1 MDSGIKMN
9 TQQIIESLSYFGFE
23 DIDSKVYMGLLQ
35 TGPVSVGSLSS
46 RLGIDRGKTYR
57 SLSKLRNLGV
67 VSTTFSNPTLC
78 SAIEPIEALNT
89 ILGRKQ
95 DEIITMKS
103 LSEKISQD
111 ISEIVKN
118 CDVQEISSFLIIQ
131 GRSNIY
137 SRIGKILQKA
147 TETVYIVA
155 PQEDLMR
162 MYHTTIPE
170 RIQFLKE
177 NNVEVRILTE
187 VSSNKELSFI
197 SRLNPSEIRLGKLP
211 SKSRMVVEENKQ
223 LIMSGS
229 LNGSMDLNDEGDS
242 VMHTNS
248 IEMVNNMHSLCTLLW
263 NKSKVIEVVVP
274 RRVKKVKSQ

>member
-1 MDSGIKMN
+1 MN
-9 TQQIIESLSYFGFE
+9 QQQIIESLAYFGFE
-23 DIDSKVYMGLLQ
+23 DVDSKVYMGLLQ
-35 TGPVSVGSLSS
+35 TGPMSVGSLSS

-89 ILGRKQ
+89 ILERKQ

-111 ISEIVKN
+111 ISEIVRS
-118 CDVQEISSFLIIQ
+118 CDMQELSSFLIIQ

-137 SRIGKILQKA
+137 SRISKILQKA
-147 TETVYIVA
+147 SGTVYIIA

-162 MYHTTIPE
+162 MYHTAIPE
-170 RIQFLKE
+170 RIQLIKE
-177 NNVEVRILTE
+177 SGVEVRILTE
-187 VSSNKELSFI
+187 ATREKELSFI
-197 SRLNPSEIRLGKLP
+197 RRLNPSEIRLGKLP

-229 LNGSMDLNDEGDS
+229 LNDSMDLNDEGDS

-248 IEMVNNMHSLCTLLW
+248 IEMVNNMYSLCTLLW
-263 NKSKVIEVVVP
+263 NKSKVIEILVP
-274 RRVKKVKSQ
+274 QRVKKVKT

>member
-1 MDSGIKMN
+1 MN
-9 TQQIIESLSYFGFE
+9 QQQISESLAYFGFE

-35 TGPVSVGSLSS
+35 TGPVSVGTLSS

-78 SAIEPIEALNT
+78 SAIDPIEALGT
-89 ILGRKQ
+89 ILERKQ
-95 DEIITMKS
+95 DEIVTMRS
-103 LSEKISQD
+103 LSTKISQD
-111 ISEIVKN
+111 ITEIVRN
-118 CDVQEISSFLIIQ
+118 CDMQEISSFVIIQ

-137 SRIGKILQKA
+137 SRVGKILQKA
-147 TETVYIVA
+147 SGTVYIVA

-162 MYHTTIPE
+162 MYHTAIPE
-170 RIQFLKE
+170 RIQLLKE
-177 NNVEVRILTE
+177 NGTVVRILTE
-187 VSSNKELSFI
+187 AAGEKELAFI

-211 SKSRMVVEENKQ
+211 SKSRMVVEEGKQ

-248 IEMVNNMHSLCTLLW
+248 VEMVNNMYSLCTLLW
-263 NKSKVIEVVVP
+263 DKSKTIEVVVP
-274 RRVKKVKSQ
+274 QRVKRVRAK

>member
-1 MDSGIKMN
+1 MN
-9 TQQIIESLSYFGFE
+9 TQQIIESLAYFGFE

-78 SAIEPIEALNT
+78 SAIEPIEALTT
-89 ILGRKQ
+89 ILERKQ
-95 DEIITMKS
+95 DEIVTMKS

-147 TETVYIVA
+147 SGTVYIVA

-170 RIQFLKE
+170 RIQLIKE
-177 NNVEVRILTE
+177 NGVEVRILTE
-187 VSSNKELSFI
+187 SVSEKELSFI
-197 SRLNPSEIRLGKLP
+197 SRLNPSEIRMGKLP

-229 LNGSMDLNDEGDS
+229 LNGSMDLNDDGDS

-248 IEMVNNMHSLCTLLW
+248 IEMVNNMYSLCTLLW
-263 NKSKVIEVVVP
+263 NKSKEIEVVIP
-274 RRVKKVKSQ
+274 QRVKRVKSQ

>member
-1 MDSGIKMN
+1 MN
-9 TQQIIESLSYFGFE
+9 TQQIIESLAYFGFE

-89 ILGRKQ
+89 ILDRKQ

-118 CDVQEISSFLIIQ
+118 CDVQEVSSFLIIQ

-147 TETVYIVA
+147 SGTIYIVA
-155 PQEDLMR
+155 PQDDLMR

-170 RIQFLKE
+170 RIQLLKE
-177 NNVEVRILTE
+177 NGVEVRILTE
-187 VSSNKELSFI
+187 VVSEKELSFI

-248 IEMVNNMHSLCTLLW
+248 VEMVNNMYSLCTLLW

-274 RRVKKVKSQ
+274 QRAKRMKSQ

>member
-1 MDSGIKMN
+1 MN
-9 TQQIIESLSYFGFE
+9 TQQIIESLAYFGFE

-35 TGPVSVGSLSS
+35 TGPVSVGTLSS

-89 ILGRKQ
+89 ILERKQ

-147 TETVYIVA
+147 SGTVYIVA

-170 RIQFLKE
+170 RIQLIRE
-177 NNVEVRILTE
+177 NGVEVRILTE
-187 VSSNKELSFI
+187 VTSEKELSFI
-197 SRLNPSEIRLGKLP
+197 RRLNPSEIRLGKLP
-211 SKSRMVVEENKQ
+211 SKSRMIVEEGKQ

-248 IEMVNNMHSLCTLLW
+248 IEMVNNMYSLCTLLW

-274 RRVKKVKSQ
+274 PRAKRVKSQ

>member
-1 MDSGIKMN
+1 MN

-89 ILGRKQ
+89 ILERKQ

-147 TETVYIVA
+147 SGTVYIVA

-162 MYHTTIPE
+162 MYHTIIPE
-170 RIQFLKE
+170 RIQLIKE
-177 NNVEVRILTE
+177 NGVEVRILTE
-187 VSSNKELSFI
+187 VVSEKELSFI

-229 LNGSMDLNDEGDS
+229 LNGSMDLNDDGDS

-248 IEMVNNMHSLCTLLW
+248 IEMVNNMYSLCTLLW
-263 NKSKVIEVVVP
+263 NKSKAIEIIVP
-274 RRVKKVKSQ
+274 QRVKKVKSQ

>member
-1 MDSGIKMN
+1 MN
-9 TQQIIESLSYFGFE
+9 TQQIIESLAYFGFE

-89 ILGRKQ
+89 ILDRKQ

-147 TETVYIVA
+147 SGTIYIVA
-155 PQEDLMR
+155 PQDDLMR

-170 RIQFLKE
+170 RIQLLKE
-177 NNVEVRILTE
+177 NGIEVRILTE
-187 VSSNKELSFI
+187 VVSEKELSFI

-211 SKSRMVVEENKQ
+211 SKSRMVVEESKQ

-248 IEMVNNMHSLCTLLW
+248 IEMVNNMYSLCTLLW

-274 RRVKKVKSQ
+274 QRAKRVKSQ

>member
-1 MDSGIKMN
+1 MMN
-9 TQQIIESLSYFGFE
+9 QQQIIESLAYFGFE

-35 TGPVSVGSLSS
+35 TGPVSVGTLSS

-78 SAIEPIEALNT
+78 SAIEPIEALST
-89 ILGRKQ
+89 ILERKQ
-95 DEIITMKS
+95 DEIVTMKS
-103 LSEKISQD
+103 LSTKISQD
-111 ISEIVKN
+111 ISETVRN
-118 CDVQEISSFLIIQ
+118 CDMQEISSFIIIQ

-147 TETVYIVA
+147 SGIVYIVA

-162 MYHTTIPE
+162 MYHTMIPE
-170 RIQFLKE
+170 RIQMLKE
-177 NNVEVRILTE
+177 NGVEVRVLTE
-187 VSSNKELSFI
+187 VASEKELSFI

-248 IEMVNNMHSLCTLLW
+248 IEMVNNMYSLCTLLW
-263 NKSKVIEVVVP
+263 DKSKTIEVTVP
-274 RRVKKVKSQ
+274 QRVKRVKKQ

>member
-1 MDSGIKMN
+1 MN
-9 TQQIIESLSYFGFE
+9 QQQIIESLTYFGFE

-35 TGPVSVGSLSS
+35 TGPVSVGTLSS
-46 RLGIDRGKTYR
+46 KLGIDRGKTYR

-78 SAIEPIEALNT
+78 SAIEPIEALGT
-89 ILGRKQ
+89 VLERKQ
-95 DEIITMKS
+95 DEIVTMKS
-103 LSEKISQD
+103 LSEKISKD
-111 ISEIVKN
+111 ISEIVRN
-118 CDVQEISSFLIIQ
+118 CDLQEVSSFIIIQ

-147 TETVYIVA
+147 SGIVYIVA

-170 RIQFLKE
+170 KIQLIKE
-177 NNVEVRILTE
+177 NGVEVRILTDVTSE
-187 VSSNKELSFI
+187 KELSFI

-248 IEMVNNMHSLCTLLW
+248 IEMVNNMYSLCTLLW
-263 NKSKVIEVVVP
+263 DKSKIIEVVVP
-274 RRVKKVKSQ
+274 QRVKRAKKQ

>member
-1 MDSGIKMN
+1 VN
-9 TQQIIESLSYFGFE
+9 QQQIIESLAYFGFE

-35 TGPVSVGSLSS
+35 TGPMSVGALSS

-89 ILGRKQ
+89 ILERKQ
-95 DEIITMKS
+95 DEITTMKS

-111 ISEIVKN
+111 INEIVKS
-118 CDVQEISSFLIIQ
+118 CDMQELSSFLIIQ

-137 SRIGKILQKA
+137 SRISKILQKA
-147 TETVYIVA
+147 SGMVYIVA

-162 MYHTTIPE
+162 MYHTAIPE
-170 RIQFLKE
+170 KIQLIKE
-177 NNVEVRILTE
+177 NGIEVRILTE
-187 VSSNKELSFI
+187 ATSQRELSFI
-197 SRLNPSEIRLGKLP
+197 HRLNPSEIRLGKLP

-229 LNGSMDLNDEGDS
+229 LNDSMDLNDEGDS

-248 IEMVNNMHSLCTLLW
+248 IEMVNNMYSLCTLLW
-263 NKSKVIEVVVP
+263 NKSKVIEILVP
-274 RRVKKVKSQ
+274 RRVKKVKNQ

>member
-1 MDSGIKMN
+1 VN
-9 TQQIIESLSYFGFE
+9 QQQIIESLAYFGFE

-35 TGPVSVGSLSS
+35 TGPMSVGSLSS

-89 ILGRKQ
+89 ILERKQ

-111 ISEIVKN
+111 ISEIVRN
-118 CDVQEISSFLIIQ
+118 CDMQELSSFLIIQ
-131 GRSNIY
+131 GRSNVY
-137 SRIGKILQKA
+137 SRISKILQKA
-147 TETVYIVA
+147 SGTVYIVA
-155 PQEDLMR
+155 PHEDLMR
-162 MYHTTIPE
+162 MYHTAIPE
-170 RIQFLKE
+170 KIQLIKE
-177 NNVEVRILTE
+177 SGIEVRILTE
-187 VSSNKELSFI
+187 VTGERELSFVR
-197 SRLNPSEIRLGKLP
+197 RLNPSEIRLGKLP
-211 SKSRMVVEENKQ
+211 SRSRMVVEENKQ

-229 LNGSMDLNDEGDS
+229 LNDSMDLNDEGDS

-248 IEMVNNMHSLCTLLW
+248 IEMVSNMYSLCTLLW
-263 NKSKVIEVVVP
+263 NKSKVIEILVP
-274 RRVKKVKSQ
+274 QVKKVKSK

>member
-1 MDSGIKMN
+1 MMN
-9 TQQIIESLSYFGFE
+9 QQQIIESLAYFGFE

-35 TGPVSVGSLSS
+35 TGPVSVGTLSS

-78 SAIEPIEALNT
+78 SAIEPIEALST
-89 ILGRKQ
+89 ILERKQ
-95 DEIITMKS
+95 DEIVTMKS
-103 LSEKISQD
+103 LSTKISQD
-111 ISEIVKN
+111 ISEIVRN
-118 CDVQEISSFLIIQ
+118 CDMQEISSFIIIQ

-147 TETVYIVA
+147 SGTVYIVA

-170 RIQFLKE
+170 RIQLLKE
-177 NNVEVRILTE
+177 NGAEVRVLTE
-187 VSSNKELSFI
+187 VASEKELAFI

-248 IEMVNNMHSLCTLLW
+248 VEMINNMFSLCTLLW
-263 NKSKVIEVVVP
+263 DKSKTIEVVVP
-274 RRVKKVKSQ
+274 QRVKRVKKQ

>member
-1 MDSGIKMN
+1 VN
-9 TQQIIESLSYFGFE
+9 QQQIIESLTYFGFE
-23 DIDSKVYMGLLQ
+23 DTDSKVYMGLLQ
-35 TGPVSVGSLSS
+35 TGPVSVGSISLK
-46 RLGIDRGKTYR
+46 LGIDRGKTYR

-78 SAIEPIEALNT
+78 SAIGPIEALDI
-89 ILGRKQ
+89 ILERKQ
-95 DEIITMKS
+95 DEIVTMKS
-103 LSEKISQD
+103 LSEKISLD
-111 ISEIVKN
+111 IGEIVRN
-118 CDVQEISSFLIIQ
+118 CDMHEISSFIIIQ

-147 TETVYIVA
+147 SGVVYIVA

-170 RIQFLKE
+170 RIQMIKE
-177 NNVEVRILTE
+177 NGVEVRILTDVTSE
-187 VSSNKELSFI
+187 KELSFI

-229 LNGSMDLNDEGDS
+229 LNGSMDMNDESDS

-248 IEMVNNMHSLCTLLW
+248 IEMVNNMYSLCTLLW
-263 NKSKVIEVVVP
+263 NRSKAIEVVIP
-274 RRVKKVKSQ
+274 QRVKKVKNR

>member
-1 MDSGIKMN
+1 MN
-9 TQQIIESLSYFGFE
+9 TQQIIESLAYFGFE

-89 ILGRKQ
+89 ILDRKQ

-118 CDVQEISSFLIIQ
+118 CDVQEVSSFLIIQ

-147 TETVYIVA
+147 SGTIYIVA
-155 PQEDLMR
+155 PQDDLMR

-170 RIQFLKE
+170 RIQLLKE
-177 NNVEVRILTE
+177 NGVEVRILTE
-187 VSSNKELSFI
+187 VVSEKELSFI

-248 IEMVNNMHSLCTLLW
+248 VEMVNNMYSLCTLLW
-263 NKSKVIEVVVP
+263 NKSKIIEVVVP
-274 RRVKKVKSQ
+274 QRAKRVKSQ

>member
-1 MDSGIKMN
+1 MMN
-9 TQQIIESLSYFGFE
+9 QQQIIESLAYFGFE
-23 DIDSKVYMGLLQ
+23 DVDSKVYMGLLQ
-35 TGPVSVGSLSS
+35 TGPVSVGTLSS

-78 SAIEPIEALNT
+78 SAIEPIEALGT
-89 ILGRKQ
+89 ILERKQ
-95 DEIITMKS
+95 DEIVTMKS
-103 LSEKISQD
+103 LSTKISQD
-111 ISEIVKN
+111 ISEIVRN
-118 CDVQEISSFLIIQ
+118 CDMQEVSSFIIIQ

-147 TETVYIVA
+147 SGTVYIVA

-170 RIQFLKE
+170 RIQLLKE
-177 NNVEVRILTE
+177 NGVEIRILTE
-187 VSSNKELSFI
+187 VASEKELAFI
-197 SRLNPSEIRLGKLP
+197 SRLNPSEIRLGNLP

-248 IEMVNNMHSLCTLLW
+248 LEMVNNMYSLCTLLW
-263 NKSKVIEVVVP
+263 DKSKTIEVVVP
-274 RRVKKVKSQ
+274 QRVKRVKAK

>member
-1 MDSGIKMN
+1 MN

-89 ILGRKQ
+89 ILERKQ

-147 TETVYIVA
+147 SGTVYIVA

-170 RIQFLKE
+170 RIQLIKE
-177 NNVEVRILTE
+177 NGVEVRILTE
-187 VSSNKELSFI
+187 VASEKELAFI

-211 SKSRMVVEENKQ
+211 SKSRMVVEESKQ

-229 LNGSMDLNDEGDS
+229 LNSSMDLNDDGDS

-248 IEMVNNMHSLCTLLW
+248 IEMVNNMYSLCTLLW
-263 NKSKVIEVVVP
+263 NKSKTIEVMVP
-274 RRVKKVKSQ
+274 QRVKRVKNQ

>member
-1 MDSGIKMN
+1 MN
-9 TQQIIESLSYFGFE
+9 TQQIIESLAYFGFE

-35 TGPVSVGSLSS
+35 TGPVSVGTLSS

-89 ILGRKQ
+89 ILERKQ

-147 TETVYIVA
+147 SGTVYIVA

-170 RIQFLKE
+170 RIQLIRE
-177 NNVEVRILTE
+177 NGVEVRILTE
-187 VSSNKELSFI
+187 VTSEKELSFI

-211 SKSRMVVEENKQ
+211 SKSRMIVEESKQ

-248 IEMVNNMHSLCTLLW
+248 IEMVNNMYSLCTLLW

-274 RRVKKVKSQ
+274 PRAKRVKSQ

>member
-1 MDSGIKMN
+1 MN

-89 ILGRKQ
+89 ILERKQ

-147 TETVYIVA
+147 SGTVYIVA

-170 RIQFLKE
+170 RIQLIKE
-177 NNVEVRILTE
+177 NGVEVRILTE
-187 VSSNKELSFI
+187 VASEKELAFI

-211 SKSRMVVEENKQ
+211 SKSRMVVEESKQ

-229 LNGSMDLNDEGDS
+229 LNGSMDLNDDGDS

-248 IEMVNNMHSLCTLLW
+248 IEMVNNMYSLCTLLW
-263 NKSKVIEVVVP
+263 NKSKTIEVMVP
-274 RRVKKVKSQ
+274 QRVKRVKSQ

>member
-1 MDSGIKMN
+1 MN
-9 TQQIIESLSYFGFE
+9 TQQIIESLAYFGFE

-35 TGPVSVGSLSS
+35 TGPVSVGTLSS

-89 ILGRKQ
+89 ILERKQ

-137 SRIGKILQKA
+137 SRVGKILQKA
-147 TETVYIVA
+147 TGTVYIVA

-170 RIQFLKE
+170 RIQLIKE
-177 NNVEVRILTE
+177 NGVEVRILTE
-187 VSSNKELSFI
+187 VTSEKELSFI

-211 SKSRMVVEENKQ
+211 SKSRMIVEENKQ

-229 LNGSMDLNDEGDS
+229 LNGSMDLNDDGDS

-248 IEMVNNMHSLCTLLW
+248 IEMVNNMYSLCTLLW

-274 RRVKKVKSQ
+274 SRSKRVKNQ

>member
-1 MDSGIKMN
+1 MMN
-9 TQQIIESLSYFGFE
+9 QQEIIESLAYFGFE

-35 TGPVSVGSLSS
+35 TGPVSVGTLSS

-78 SAIEPIEALNT
+78 SAIEPIEALST
-89 ILGRKQ
+89 ILERKQ
-95 DEIITMKS
+95 DEIVTMKS

-111 ISEIVKN
+111 ISEIVRN
-118 CDVQEISSFLIIQ
+118 CDIQEVSSFVIIQ

-137 SRIGKILQKA
+137 SRVGKILQKA
-147 TETVYIVA
+147 TGTVYIVA
-155 PQEDLMR
+155 PQEDLIR

-170 RIQFLKE
+170 RIQMIKE
-177 NNVEVRILTE
+177 SGVEVRILTD
-187 VSSNKELSFI
+187 VASQKELSFI
-197 SRLNPSEIRLGKLP
+197 TRLNPSEIRLGKLP
-211 SKSRMVVEENKQ
+211 SKSRMIVEENKQ

-248 IEMVNNMHSLCTLLW
+248 IEMVNNMYSLCTLLW
-263 NKSKVIEVVVP
+263 NKSKAIEVVVTQ
-274 RRVKKVKSQ
+274 RVKKVKAA

>member
-1 MDSGIKMN
+1 MN
-9 TQQIIESLSYFGFE
+9 QQQIIESLAYFGFE

-35 TGPVSVGSLSS
+35 TGPVSVGTLSS
-46 RLGIDRGKTYR
+46 KLGIDRGKTYR

-78 SAIEPIEALNT
+78 SAIDPVEALGT
-89 ILGRKQ
+89 ILERKQ
-95 DEIITMKS
+95 DEIVTMKS
-103 LSEKISQD
+103 LSAKISQD
-111 ISEIVKN
+111 ISEIVHN
-118 CDVQEISSFLIIQ
+118 CDMQEISSFIIIQ

-147 TETVYIVA
+147 SGTVYIVA

-162 MYHTTIPE
+162 MYHTMIPE
-170 RIQFLKE
+170 RIQLIKE
-177 NNVEVRILTE
+177 SGVEVRILTE
-187 VSSNKELSFI
+187 VASEKELSYI

-248 IEMVNNMHSLCTLLW
+248 VEMVNNMYSLCNLLW
-263 NKSKVIEVVVP
+263 DKSKTIEVVVP
-274 RRVKKVKSQ
+274 QRVKRVKKQ

>member
-1 MDSGIKMN
+1 MN
-9 TQQIIESLSYFGFE
+9 QQQIIESLAYFGFE

-35 TGPVSVGSLSS
+35 TGSMSVGSLSS

-89 ILGRKQ
+89 ILERKQ
-95 DEIITMKS
+95 DEIVTMKS

-111 ISEIVKN
+111 ISEIVRN
-118 CDVQEISSFLIIQ
+118 CDMQEISSFLIIQ

-147 TETVYIVA
+147 SGMVYIVA

-170 RIQFLKE
+170 RIQLIKE
-177 NNVEVRILTE
+177 NGVEVRILTE
-187 VSSNKELSFI
+187 IASEKELSFI
-197 SRLNPSEIRLGKLP
+197 RRLNPSEIRLGKLP

-223 LIMSGS
+223 LIMSGF
-229 LNGSMDLNDEGDS
+229 LNDSMDLNDEGDS

-248 IEMVNNMHSLCTLLW
+248 IEMVNNMCSLCTLLW
-263 NKSKVIEVVVP
+263 NKSKAIEVLVP
-274 RRVKKVKSQ
+274 QRVKKVKNQ

>member
-1 MDSGIKMN
+1 MN
-9 TQQIIESLSYFGFE
+9 QQQISESLAYFGFE

-35 TGPVSVGSLSS
+35 TGPVSVGTLSS

-78 SAIEPIEALNT
+78 SAIEPIEALGT
-89 ILGRKQ
+89 ILERKQ
-95 DEIITMKS
+95 DEIVTMKS
-103 LSEKISQD
+103 LSTKISED
-111 ISEIVKN
+111 ISEIVRN
-118 CDVQEISSFLIIQ
+118 CDMQEISSFVIIQ

-147 TETVYIVA
+147 SGTTYIVA

-170 RIQFLKE
+170 RIQLLKE
-177 NNVEVRILTE
+177 NGVEVRILTE
-187 VSSNKELSFI
+187 VAGQKELAFI

-211 SKSRMVVEENKQ
+211 SKSRMVVEEGKQ

-248 IEMVNNMHSLCTLLW
+248 LEMVNNMYSLCTLLW
-263 NKSKVIEVVVP
+263 DKSKTIEVAVP
-274 RRVKKVKSQ
+274 QRVKRVKAK

>member
-1 MDSGIKMN
+1 MN

-35 TGPVSVGSLSS
+35 TGPVSVGTLSS

-89 ILGRKQ
+89 ILDRKQ

-147 TETVYIVA
+147 TGTVYIVA

-170 RIQFLKE
+170 RIQLIKE
-177 NNVEVRILTE
+177 NGVEVRILTE
-187 VSSNKELSFI
+187 VVSEKELSFI

-248 IEMVNNMHSLCTLLW
+248 LEMVNNMYSLCTLLW
-263 NKSKVIEVVVP
+263 NKSKVIEVMVP
-274 RRVKKVKSQ
+274 QRVKRVKSQ

>member
-1 MDSGIKMN
+1 
-9 TQQIIESLSYFGFE
+9 
-23 DIDSKVYMGLLQ
+23 MGLLQ
-35 TGPVSVGSLSS
+35 TGPVSVGTLSS

-78 SAIEPIEALNT
+78 SAIEPIEALST
-89 ILGRKQ
+89 ILERKQ
-95 DEIITMKS
+95 DEIVTMKS

-111 ISEIVKN
+111 ISEIVRN
-118 CDVQEISSFLIIQ
+118 CDIQEISSFIIIQ

-147 TETVYIVA
+147 SGIVYIVA
-155 PQEDLMR
+155 PQDDLMR

-170 RIQFLKE
+170 KIQLLKE
-177 NNVEVRILTE
+177 NGVEVRILTE
-187 VSSNKELSFI
+187 VVTEKELSFI

-229 LNGSMDLNDEGDS
+229 LNGSMDLNDDGDS

-248 IEMVNNMHSLCTLLW
+248 IEMVNNMYSLCTLLW
-263 NKSKVIEVVVP
+263 NKSKTIEVVVP
-274 RRVKKVKSQ
+274 QRVKKVKNS

>member
-1 MDSGIKMN
+1 MN
-9 TQQIIESLSYFGFE
+9 TQQIIESLAYFGFE

-78 SAIEPIEALNT
+78 SAIEPIEALTT
-89 ILGRKQ
+89 ILERKQ
-95 DEIITMKS
+95 DEIVTMKS

-147 TETVYIVA
+147 SGTVYIVA

-170 RIQFLKE
+170 RIQLIKE
-177 NNVEVRILTE
+177 NGVEVRILTE
-187 VSSNKELSFI
+187 SVSEKELSFI
-197 SRLNPSEIRLGKLP
+197 SRLNPSEIRTGKLP

-229 LNGSMDLNDEGDS
+229 LNGSMDLNDDGDS

-248 IEMVNNMHSLCTLLW
+248 IEMVNNMYSLCTLLW
-263 NKSKVIEVVVP
+263 NKSKEIEVVIP
-274 RRVKKVKSQ
+274 QRVKRVKSQ

>member
-1 MDSGIKMN
+1 MMN
-9 TQQIIESLSYFGFE
+9 QQQIIESLAYFGFE

-35 TGPVSVGSLSS
+35 TGPVAVGTLSS

-78 SAIEPIEALNT
+78 SAIEPIEALST
-89 ILGRKQ
+89 ILERKQ
-95 DEIITMKS
+95 DEIVTMKS
-103 LSEKISQD
+103 LSTKISQD
-111 ISEIVKN
+111 ISEIVHN
-118 CDVQEISSFLIIQ
+118 CDMQEISSFMIIQ

-147 TETVYIVA
+147 SGVVYIVA

-162 MYHTTIPE
+162 MYHTMIPE
-170 RIQFLKE
+170 RIQMLKE
-177 NNVEVRILTE
+177 NGVKVRILTE
-187 VSSNKELSFI
+187 VASEKELSFI

-248 IEMVNNMHSLCTLLW
+248 IEMVNNMYSLCTLLW
-263 NKSKVIEVVVP
+263 DKSKTIEVVVP
-274 RRVKKVKSQ
+274 QRVKRVKKQ